1 MSGER
6 DAVGPA
12 PGSANEGPPDTS
24 AVNSTWRA
32 EAVPPRGLS
41 GIVFRLLER
50 FWGPQLDAQRRFN
63 SDQVQLDNETIRY
76 VTERS
81 AATHRHYDAL
91 LGDIGQRLG
100 DVDVRHQL
108 LQRDLLAHVD
118 DLVRRID
125 LVLTEAERGRLS
137 LEHEVR
143 RLRRRLEELPRS
155 PSGT

>member
-1 MSGER
+1 MSGQR
-6 DAVGPA
+6 DEVGPG
-12 PGSANEGPPDTS
+12 PGSMGAGPPDAT

-32 EAVPPRGLS
+32 EAQPPRGPS
-41 GIVFRLLER
+41 GIVLRLLER
-50 FWGPQLDAQRRFN
+50 FLGPRLDAQQRFN
-63 SDQVQLDNETIRY
+63 SDQVQLDNEMIRY

-91 LGDIGQRLG
+91 LGEVGRRLG

-108 LQRDLLAHVD
+108 LQRDLVAHVD

-125 LVLTEAERGRLS
+125 LVLAEAERGRLS

-143 RLRRRLEELPRS
+143 SLRRSLEQLARS
-155 PSGT
+155 PSGS

>member
-6 DAVGPA
+6 DEVVPER
-12 PGSANEGPPDTS
+12 GSPDATPPDAT

-32 EAVPPRGLS
+32 ESAPPRGLS

-50 FWGPQLDAQRRFN
+50 VLGPRLDAQQTFN
-63 SDQVQLDNETIRY
+63 SHQVQLDNAMIRY
-76 VTERS
+76 VTERA

-91 LGDIGQRLG
+91 LGDVGRRLG

-108 LQRDLLAHVD
+108 LQRDLVAHVD

-125 LVLTEAERGRLS
+125 LVLAEAERGRLS

-143 RLRRRLEELPRS
+143 SLRRRVEEPPHS
-155 PSGT
+155 PSGS